1 MNEHTSMVSR
11 ILVIINGSPTYIDYV
26 LQNIFFSSFLSL
38 SSMTVNYYTIFNEQR
53 DDDNER

>member
-26 LQNIFFSSFLSL
+26 LQNIFFLLFSL